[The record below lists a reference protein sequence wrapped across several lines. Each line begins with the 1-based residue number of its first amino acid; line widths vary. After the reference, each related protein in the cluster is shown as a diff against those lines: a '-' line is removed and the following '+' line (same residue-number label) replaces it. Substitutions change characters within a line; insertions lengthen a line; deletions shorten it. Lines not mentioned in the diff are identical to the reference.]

1 MNPLLLF
8 ALLAP
13 VAAPPDRLSDAVRRG
28 LTRLEKGSASYVTK
42 RDCFSCHHQTHT
54 IAAFVSAKQRGFS
67 IPEKELKAQVEFTL
81 ATFRN
86 NLDKISKG
94 DAVPGRNTTA
104 SYALF
109 TLKSVGHAPDKTT
122 AALVDFLVVRQNA
135 DGSWPAT
142 AARPPTEGSRFVTAA
157 LALEALEHYGPTKD
171 DKTRREKIDV
181 AFDKG
186 KAWLLKNKPIDTE
199 DRVFR
204 LRALATLKEEKLLIA
219 AKDELL
225 KAQNDDGS
233 WSQLAKLDGDAYAT
247 ATVLMALRKAG
258 VSADHAAYRK
268 GAAYLLKSQ
277 TAEGAWLV
285 TTRSKP
291 VQRFFDN
298 GDPGGKDQF
307 ISFAATGWAVQA
319 LLECVPV
326 S

>member
-1 MNPLLLF
+1 MLF
-8 ALLAP
+8 
-13 VAAPPDRLSDAVRRG
+13 RS
-28 LTRLEKGSASYVTK
+28 
-42 RDCFSCHHQTHT
+42 
-54 IAAFVSAKQRGFS
+54 GFS

-81 ATFRN
+81 ATFRGK
-86 NLDKISKG
+86 LDKISKG

-109 TLKSVGHAPDKTT
+109 TLEIAGHAPDKTT
-122 AALVDFLVVRQNA
+122 AALVDFLVARQNA

-142 AARPPTEGSRFVTAA
+142 SNRPPTEGSRFVTAA
-157 LALEALEHYGPTKD
+157 LALEALRHYGPTKD
-171 DKTRREKIDV
+171 DKTRREKTDV

-186 KAWLLKNKPIDTE
+186 KAWLLKNEPADTE

-204 LRALATLKEEKLLIA
+204 LRALATLKEEKFLA
-219 AKDELL
+219 AARDELL
-225 KAQNDDGS
+225 KAQHKDGS
-233 WSQLAKLDGDAYAT
+233 WSQIAKRDGDAYAT
-247 ATVLMALRKAG
+247 ATVLMALRQAG
-258 VSADHAAYRK
+258 VAADHSAYRN
-268 GAAYLLKSQ
+268 GVAYLLKTQ

-285 TTRSKP
+285 PTRSKP

-326 S
+326 R